1 MKVDW
6 FRNVRS
12 ILMLLLCISCY
23 ACASEYE
30 TYSSLF
36 ICSKKLNNPY
46 GICTH
51 INRIGDRWEY
61 DTRDKDLAMIDSVG
75 ASWIRTDFDWTPYL
89 QKDMKG
95 IFSYRHHDKM
105 MASVKE
111 SEKEMFGLLL
121 PPRKKTQYDDW
132 KIYIANVVD
141 RYKDQV
147 KYWEVIN
154 EADIRFKNPIW
165 SWFKATDYV
174 ELLKS
179 GSQTIRKHDKKAKVL
194 FSGIANTDRNFVD
207 SVFSSGVAP
216 LFDIMTVHRYNH
228 KNSEPEDLLDYY
240 LRLHGKLRKY
250 SINKPVWLTECGTST
265 AKGWATEEVQAKRL
279 PRIFL
284 ISFACG
290 IDKVFYYK
298 SRSCELDVNEI
309 EDHFGVLHKDYTPK
323 PAFYTYQTLTK
334 MCPNKSTRPKL
345 ERHGNVYIASWK
357 RPDKKK
363 AWALWTSKKDETIN
377 LDINGKYKVF
387 NDRGEEILGE
397 GFSEMKITPSVIY
410 IIGAKDVSLR

>member
-51 INRIGDRWEY
+51 INRTGNRWEY
-61 DTRDKDLAMIDSVG
+61 DTRDKDLTMIDSVG

-95 IFSYRHHDKM
+95 AFSYRHHDEM
-105 MASVKE
+105 MESVKKLGK
-111 SEKEMFGLLL
+111 SMFGLLV

-207 SVFSSGVAP
+207 SVFSSGV
-216 LFDIMTVHRYNH
+216 

-240 LRLHGKLRKY
+240 VRLDEKLNKY
-250 SINKPVWLTECGTST
+250 GIKKPVWLTECGTST
-265 AKGWATEEVQAKRL
+265 AKGWATEETQAMRL
-279 PRIFL
+279 PRIYL

-290 IDKVFYYK
+290 MDKVFYYK
-298 SRSCELDVNEI
+298 SRSCELDTFEI
-309 EDHFGVLHKDYTPK
+309 EDHYGFLHKDYTPK

-387 NDRGEEILGE
+387 NDRGEEIL
-397 GFSEMKITPSVIY
+397 
-410 IIGAKDVSLR
+410 AKDGKRPKVF